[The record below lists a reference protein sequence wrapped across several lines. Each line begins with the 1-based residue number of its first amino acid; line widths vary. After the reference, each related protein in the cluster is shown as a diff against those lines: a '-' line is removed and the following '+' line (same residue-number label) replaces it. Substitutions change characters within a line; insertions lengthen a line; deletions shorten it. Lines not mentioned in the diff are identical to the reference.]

1 MARRSASAPGAII
14 RAFDSSLRIWIAIS
28 AASPVRKPRS
38 MRRLWSTQSARRR
51 WQCRVRVQ
59 DHRRQVEAEQRLA
72 IACPAATGTPR
83 FRAQETVRRGGCH
96 LPQLQQVRCLRT
108 SDNFR

>member
-51 WQCRVRVQ
+51 WQC
-59 DHRRQVEAEQRLA
+59 
-72 IACPAATGTPR
+72 
-83 FRAQETVRRGGCH
+83 
-96 LPQLQQVRCLRT
+96 
-108 SDNFR
+108 